1 METAAFL
8 RESDEVN
15 NKRWRNFSQRFFE
28 EYRDT
33 IMEYY
38 GYENRKHYTPPR
50 EVKEPRFFVAVM
62 KVLFDSGMFR
72 CNRREL
78 ADTLDEGFDLG
89 IKSST
94 IRRWLYEMFPEYEEN
109 LSSFKGT
116 IPTQINEK

>member
-1 METAAFL
+1 MDTVAFL
-8 RESDEVN
+8 RESNEVN

-38 GYENRKHYTPPR
+38 GYANRKHYTPPR
-50 EVKEPRFFVAVM
+50 EVKEPHFFVAVM
-62 KVLFDSGMFR
+62 KVLFDSGMFG

-94 IRRWLYEMFPEYEEN
+94 IRRWLYEMFPKYEGN
-109 LSSFKGT
+109 LSSFKGI